1 MNRYAAALPLAL
13 LLAGCSSAPDDTAHP
28 SVLIERVPPRWVQ
41 ADQHVVA
48 YGTVSA
54 STAGTYTV
62 SKAVDGQ
69 VAQLRVAPGDH
80 VRQGQ
85 PLLDFQVSAALQSTL
100 QQASTALAA
109 ARREQAR
116 IHRLAADG
124 LAAPDQLSLADKT
137 AADATAA
144 FKAASSEVG
153 GTPQQM
159 LTAPFD
165 AIVSAVPAST
175 GQRTAAGAPL
185 VVLARR
191 DALIVQCGVEPSE
204 IGKLAVGQ
212 AVELKPLVGGIAMA
226 GTVSRVGTSVNEATH
241 LVDVDVGTSAG
252 LFKGLPYRA
261 VISAGSVAGWQVPA
275 GAVQDDESGAHLF
288 QVHGSSAVRVVV
300 QRLPAEVDGG
310 VLVSGRLDPHRDVV
324 SAGAYQLS
332 DGASVRGPGPT
343 TAAASGG
350 AQ

>member
-1 MNRYAAALPLAL
+1 MNRYAAALPLAF
-13 LLAGCSSAPDDTAHP
+13 LLAGCSSAPDDTTHP
-28 SVLIERVPPRWVQ
+28 SVLIEHATPHWVQ

-69 VAQLRVAPGDH
+69 VAQIRVAPGDH

-85 PLLDFQVSAALQSTL
+85 ALIDFQVSAAPQGTL
-100 QQASTALAA
+100 HQASIALAA
-109 ARREQAR
+109 ARKEQGR
-116 IHRLAADG
+116 LHRLAADG
-124 LAAPDQLSLADKT
+124 LAAPDQLTLADKT
-137 AADATAA
+137 ASDAAA
-144 FKAASSEVG
+144 TFQAASSEVG
-153 GTPQQM
+153 GAAQQM
-159 LTAPFD
+159 LVAPFD

-175 GQRTAAGAPL
+175 GQRTSAGAPL

-212 AVELKPLVGGIAMA
+212 AVELKPLIGGIAMA

-241 LVDVDVGTSAG
+241 LVDVEVGTAAG

-261 VISAGSVAGWQVPA
+261 TISAGTVAGWKVPA
-275 GAVQDDESGAHLF
+275 DAVQDDENGAHLF
-288 QVHGSSAVRVVV
+288 QLHGSSAVRVPVR
-300 QRLPAEVDGG
+300 RLPVDVEDG
-310 VLVSGRLDPHRDVV
+310 VLVGGTLDPHREVV
-324 SAGAYQLS
+324 TSGAYQLS
-332 DGASVRGPGPT
+332 DGASVRNRSAP
-343 TAAASGG
+343 AAAQGG
-350 AQ
+350 ETP